1 MEMDT
6 GAAFSIISR
15 ETYKRLFRQVSYRK
29 VTFDLKLVAEIN
41 YETQNMSSTLLVAG
55 EKGRSLLGRDWLS
68 SLQLDWRS
76 IMNLQ
81 YTSLQSILQQNC
93 SIFKGDLGT
102 LKDFKRKYLCVDHN
116 AKPFA
121 IRFKV
126 DAELDRLV
134 EQKIIEPITF
144 SDWAAPIVIVIKS
157 DKSSTRKCG
166 DFKVTVNKVS
176 QLDRYPIPRI
186 EELFAQLAG
195 GKVFTKL
202 DLSQAY
208 QHIVKH

>member
-1 MEMDT
+1 MEVDT

-102 LKDFKRKYLCVDHN
+102 LKDFKQKYLCVDHN

-126 DAELDRLV
+126 DRLV
-134 EQKIIEPITF
+134 KQKIIEPITF

-176 QLDRYPIPRI
+176 QLDRCRI
-186 EELFAQLAG
+186 EELFAQAG

-208 QHIVKH
+208 QH